1 MDILILLYMFGKISH
16 NFKNVA
22 KMYVS
27 DFFLWKI
34 LYIFIC
40 IFYFFK
46 FIYMCRYFCIANGLI
61 NEVEEIKIQRKVILQ
76 GFQCLGEKYMGQ
88 HRIINTRSILSVL
101 AL

>member
-1 MDILILLYMFGKISH
+1 
-16 NFKNVA
+16 
-22 KMYVS
+22 
-27 DFFLWKI
+27 
-34 LYIFIC
+34 
-40 IFYFFK
+40 
-46 FIYMCRYFCIANGLI
+46 MCRYFCIANGLI